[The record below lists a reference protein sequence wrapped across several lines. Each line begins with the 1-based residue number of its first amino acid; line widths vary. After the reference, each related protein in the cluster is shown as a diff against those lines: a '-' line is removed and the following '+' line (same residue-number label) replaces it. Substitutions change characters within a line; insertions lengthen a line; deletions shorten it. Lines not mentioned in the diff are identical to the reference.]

1 MELKNFVDFAYSLTN
16 MDEVT
21 NGIFKLPKEIVFEL
35 DKTQH
40 MRIEKEVLQQKG
52 IIDND
57 ITYSNDFDVRIF
69 DIIFRF
75 KVDED

>member
-35 DKTQH
+35 DKAQH

-52 IIDND
+52 IIDKD
-57 ITYSNDFDVRIF
+57 ITYSNDFDIRIF
-69 DIIFRF
+69 DIAFRF